1 MSANKTNKY
10 LVFILFIILLTL
22 ISAFIIEY
30 VLKHEPCNLC
40 LYERVPYIISIFLIF
55 EILFIKKHVKT
66 TLLLLSFMFILSA
79 ALAFYHFGIEQGF
92 FNESFACESKNISE
106 IMTKDDLLQQL
117 KRNPISCKDV
127 NFKII
132 GLSLA
137 SINTIFSFFLS
148 VIFLKLYLNYEK
160 N

>member
-1 MSANKTNKY
+1 MSAHKTNKY

-30 VLKHEPCNLC
+30 VLNHEPCNLC

-127 NFKII
+127 NFKIM

>member
-1 MSANKTNKY
+1 MATYKINKY
-10 LVFILFIILLTL
+10 LIPILFILMSALTA
-22 ISAFIIEY
+22 AFIIEY
-30 VLKHEPCNLC
+30 ALNHKPCNLC
-40 LYERVPYIISIFLIF
+40 LYERVPYIISIFLIL

-66 TLLLLSFMFILSA
+66 TLLLLTIIFALSA
-79 ALAFYHFGIEQGF
+79 SLAFYHFGIEQGF
-92 FNESFACESKNISE
+92 FSESFVCESKNISE

-127 NFKII
+127 NFQIM

-137 SINTIFSFFLS
+137 SINTIFSFSLS
-148 VIFLKLYLNYEK
+148 VIFSKLYLNYEK

>member
-1 MSANKTNKY
+1 MSAHKTNKY

-127 NFKII
+127 NFKIM

>member
-1 MSANKTNKY
+1 MSAHKTNKY

-66 TLLLLSFMFILSA
+66 TLLLLSFIFILSA

>member
-66 TLLLLSFMFILSA
+66 TLLLLSFIFILSA

-127 NFKII
+127 NFKIM

>member
-1 MSANKTNKY
+1 MSAHKTNKY

-66 TLLLLSFMFILSA
+66 TLLLLSFIFILSA

-127 NFKII
+127 NFKIM

>member
-66 TLLLLSFMFILSA
+66 TLLLLSFIFILSA

>member
-1 MSANKTNKY
+1 MSAHKTNKY